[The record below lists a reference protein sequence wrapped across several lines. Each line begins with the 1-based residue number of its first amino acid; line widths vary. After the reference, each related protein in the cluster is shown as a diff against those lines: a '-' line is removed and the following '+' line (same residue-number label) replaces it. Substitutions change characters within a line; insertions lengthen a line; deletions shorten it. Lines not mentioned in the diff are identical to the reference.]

1 MDIILISGKSS
12 QVKKWTFNRLQLSL
26 LGGIFI
32 FSVFLIALALNYFS
46 LVYAVKNESTYLKKM
61 LGVVHAEQTEKTRLF
76 IRESI
81 DTMASRL
88 GEMQASLMRL
98 DSVGMRV
105 IKLAGINPDEF
116 VLDKKV
122 ALGGA
127 KSEYIGRN
135 LTMRELVRE
144 ANDVDRLLDDRA
156 DKLKMLEERL
166 GLKYTKNQLLP
177 TGRPV
182 VSGWLSSNYGWRIDP
197 FTRKKAFHEGV
208 DWVAKPGS
216 DILAAAGGVVIYAKR
231 HSQYGNM
238 IEIDHGN
245 GYVTRYAHAQ
255 ALSAKVGDVVVR
267 GQKVATVGSTGRSTG
282 PHLHFEVLKKG
293 KPQNPRRF
301 LKRSS

>member
-1 MDIILISGKSS
+1 MDIILISGRSS
-12 QVKKWTFNRLQLSL
+12 QVKKWTLNRFQLFL
-26 LGGIFI
+26 VGGVFI
-32 FSVFLIALALNYFS
+32 LSVVLMAFALNYFS
-46 LVYAVKNESTYLKKM
+46 LAYAVKNQSTYLKKM
-61 LGVVHAEQTEKTRLF
+61 LSVVHEDQTEKTTLF

-105 IKLAGINPDEF
+105 IKLAGIDPQEF
-116 VLDKKV
+116 NLDKKV

-127 KSEYIGRN
+127 KSDFIAQN
-135 LTMRELVRE
+135 LTLRQLINE
-144 ANDVDRLLDDRA
+144 ANHVEHLLDDRA

-182 VSGWLSSNYGWRIDP
+182 ASGWLSSNYGWRIDP

-208 DWVAKPGS
+208 DWVARSGS
-216 DILAAAGGVVIYAKR
+216 SILAAAGGVVIYAKR

-255 ALSAKVGDVVVR
+255 QLSAKVGDVVVR
-267 GQKVATVGSTGRSTG
+267 GQVVATVGSTGRSTG